1 MPLGL
6 SMVKA
11 RAISS
16 AADQVFSS
24 LSNGLIVY
32 AVAVVTPSANF
43 GRIALLLTLLAAAIG
58 ILRGATGTPLLLTA
72 GRPVAD
78 IRREGSFALTSALLV
93 SPVVGAMM
101 WAVTGPGIHTV
112 AVWIIV
118 ATPIVLVQD
127 ALRYVVIA
135 EGRAHV
141 AAFWDG
147 LWFVGSAALLIATWL
162 RLPAVTPVHLLA
174 GWTAL
179 AFGSLL
185 GMLLAVRIGP
195 GVRQFR
201 AWIADGWQHRARYG
215 IDSGLEQVLVFA
227 VLFFVAVCLSPGVA
241 AALRGANALL
251 APVSVA
257 TSALPLAVIPESRR
271 QNMTPPQV
279 WKSLTRITMVTS
291 SGSLLLGVALFFL
304 SPSIGQLV
312 LGRTFEATQSII
324 LIYAFEFALAA
335 WCTAVA
341 IYLRA
346 FNRSADAL
354 KIKLCY
360 VLAMMLAVPA
370 AGLAYHSAAAVA
382 TAVAAAMT
390 FYLALAL
397 FRVKPWV
404 NPVDPSVMGRR
415 RRDAPDSAPPSAPA
429 AVVPATQAQIAVPV
443 DTGNCEPRPLAL
455 ATTLR
460 LREPR
465 KLNEALIMLW
475 VFAVLAVLGPALI
488 ITFTGAPTNL
498 SWLWSLPGLAI
509 CSARFAWLIG
519 KGERRLFELM
529 FWAYVY
535 MFLALAPLVQMRM
548 NEWPGT
554 VPRVDNTYIGAAE
567 LIVVIGCCAFLAGAG
582 LDTVV
587 STRRGWQAG
596 KRATTQALTSLFTVN
611 HRRTVVLCGFAVLLN
626 AYYLSKLGWLQF
638 MYSRYE
644 MQDRAIALF
653 PTESVGVVLRAC
665 TSMTLLVAFVA
676 LLRFRKEAKLAMQLG
691 EHVSAKLMR
700 FNMVLLIVMGI
711 LLADNLNPISN
722 ARYQSGTAML
732 AAATAYGLFA
742 TAKRFRLTSCGFLAA
757 LLVIFPLADAFRFTS
772 EAQFK
777 AGNPIESLMSDDYD
791 SFAQIMN
798 GYLIAVRDG
807 IVPGRQF
814 LGVLTWWVPRDM
826 WPGKPVDTGMYI
838 ANMRGYGFT
847 NLSSPLWVELFL
859 NGSWV
864 FLVISM
870 LLMGFGLHRWDT
882 RLDGQFER
890 LNMPSVLGCIL
901 PFYMLILLRGSLLQA
916 SSFLFF
922 ILASSAFVR
931 QPFKPAARTRLA
943 TATAS
948 PTRVSRKM
956 NYVPA

>member
-24 LSNGLIVY
+24 LSNGLIIY

-43 GRIALLLTLLAAAIG
+43 GRIALLLTLLAAAMG
-58 ILRGATGTPLLLTA
+58 LLRGATGTPLLLTA

-78 IRREGSFALTSALLV
+78 IRREGSFAVTTALLV
-93 SPVVGAMM
+93 SPAVGALM

-112 AVWIIV
+112 AMWIIV

-127 ALRYVVIA
+127 ALRYVAIA

-141 AAFWDG
+141 AALCDG
-147 LWFVGSAALLIATWL
+147 VWFVGSAALLIATWV
-162 RLPAVTPVHLLA
+162 RLPAVTTTHLLA
-174 GWTAL
+174 GWTVL
-179 AFGSLL
+179 AFVSLI
-185 GMLLAVRIGP
+185 GMLLAVRIAP
-195 GVRQFR
+195 GVRHFR

-215 IDSGLEQVLVFA
+215 IDSGLEQVVVFA
-227 VLFFVAVCLSPGVA
+227 VLLFAAVLVSPA
-241 AALRGANALL
+241 DSAALRGATALL
-251 APVSVA
+251 APISIA

-271 QNMTPPQV
+271 QNMAPPQV
-279 WKSLTRITMVTS
+279 WKSLARITMVTS
-291 SGSLLLGVALFFL
+291 SGSLVLGVTLFFL
-304 SPSIGQLV
+304 PPSIGQLV

-324 LIYAFEFALAA
+324 LIFAFEFALAA

-360 VLAMMLAVPA
+360 VLVMLLTVPA
-370 AGLAYHSAAAVA
+370 AGLVFHSAAGMAAAIA
-382 TAVAAAMT
+382 TAMT
-390 FYLALAL
+390 FYTALAL
-397 FRVKPWV
+397 LRVKPWAS
-404 NPVDPSVMGRR
+404 PVDLSTGL
-415 RRDAPDSAPPSAPA
+415 APTMPA
-429 AVVPATQAQIAVPV
+429 RPIVIPAGANAAKS
-443 DTGNCEPRPLAL
+443 RPLPL
-455 ATTLR
+455 ATKVR
-460 LREPR
+460 LHERSR
-465 KLNEALIMLW
+465 ANDALITLW
-475 VFAVLAVLGPALI
+475 VFVALAVLGPVLI
-488 ITFTGAPTNL
+488 ITFTGAPTTP
-498 SWLWSLPGLAI
+498 SWLWSLPALVI

-519 KGERRLFELM
+519 NGQRRLFELM

-535 MFLALAPLVQMRM
+535 MFLGLAPLVQIREG
-548 NEWPGT
+548 EWPGT

-567 LIVVIGCCAFLAGAG
+567 LIVVVGCGAFLAGVG
-582 LDTVV
+582 LDTVA
-587 STRRGWQAG
+587 SARRGWLATKRVAAQAVT
-596 KRATTQALTSLFTVN
+596 RLFTIN
-611 HRRTVVLCGFAVLLN
+611 HRRTVLLCVFAVLIN

-644 MQDRAIALF
+644 MQDRAIAAF
-653 PTESVGVVLRAC
+653 PTESMGVVLRAC
-665 TSMTLLVAFVA
+665 SSMALLVAFVA
-676 LLRFRKEAKLAMQLG
+676 LIRFRKEAKLAMGLG
-691 EHVSAKLMR
+691 ENVSVRVMR
-700 FNMVLLIVMGI
+700 LNMLLLIVIGA

-732 AAATAYGLFA
+732 AVATTYGLFT
-742 TAKRFRLTSCGFLAA
+742 TARRFRLTSCGFIAA

-798 GYLIAVRDG
+798 GYLISVRDG

-814 LGVLTWWVPRDM
+814 LGVLLWWVPRDS
-826 WPGKPVDTGMYI
+826 WPGKPVDSGIYI

-859 NGSWV
+859 NGGWLV
-864 FLVISM
+864 LVISM
-870 LLMGFGLHRWDT
+870 FVMGFGLHRWDT
-882 RLDGQFER
+882 RLDAQFDH
-890 LNMPSVLGCIL
+890 LHMPSVLGCIL

-916 SSFLFF
+916 ASFLCF
-922 ILASSAFVR
+922 ILAFSAFVR
-931 QPFKPAARTRLA
+931 QRSKPAGRTRLV